1 MEKRTNYRK
10 KLVAH
15 FSLSVL
21 KCSITGTGI
30 DNYIKINFFK
40 NGDGSTLVTVCV
52 SMCVAI
58 LQLEFRNC
66 L

>member
-1 MEKRTNYRK
+1 M
-10 KLVAH
+10 AH